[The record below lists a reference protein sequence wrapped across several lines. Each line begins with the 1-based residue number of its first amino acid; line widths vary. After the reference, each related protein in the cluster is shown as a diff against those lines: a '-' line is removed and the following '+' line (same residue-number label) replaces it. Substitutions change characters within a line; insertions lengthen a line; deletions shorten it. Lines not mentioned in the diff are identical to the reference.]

1 MNAVTTAPS
10 RRRGQPRDRSLLA
23 AGALAVVGGASAA
36 GAPSVALAQSSGG
49 RTYRDDSLVGCLTDP
64 TLMVPLGAAAVLYV
78 VFRFARNR
86 RQSYPGSDHDAE
98 ARAPRRRSGGGFGF
112 GRKRRARRLLEQRRY
127 VEAGDLLAEAGAVDE
142 ALDAYMQGGAT
153 DRAAPLLERQGDL
166 RGAAQ
171 AYESAKE
178 YETAARLWL
187 RSGQPARA
195 AHANENAQKY
205 PEAARLWAVAG
216 DHGRAGDALRKGGDP
231 EGAAK
236 ALHRAERWEDA
247 ASIYLELA
255 GSELGV
261 GDTQHGPEQR
271 RSFARTAGELLERAG
286 NPQRALKAY
295 RVAGSVDDAVRLL
308 LQFGRKEKAARLLLK
323 AGRTD
328 EAIEA
333 FEAAGEKQT
342 ALQLRAQRAREQG
355 DTRRAAKLLAKAGEL
370 QAAAELLQSAGEQ
383 RAAAKLFAR
392 MKDWAAAATCY
403 QAGGDLL
410 RAAQAFER
418 VQAWDA
424 ALDLYREL
432 GAREEEL
439 RVLEHRKA
447 YLALGRALLEDGDD
461 ERAEAA
467 LKKVGRKK
475 SDYRSAAL
483 LLAGIYGRRRDHVAA
498 TIKYRQALTGK
509 SPRVGRLDVFYA
521 MADAAERA
529 GEHDLAEQTFA
540 AVLEADPT
548 YKDCRARLETL
559 RAPKK
564 DPEPAA
570 RADSEVLNLVD
581 VEPVAGRPSPATSP
595 PTARPDRPRP
605 PLRVVKKG
613 GPLPQPAGAG
623 RYELVELIGQ
633 GGMGEV
639 FRARDLLLDRE
650 VAFKRMS
657 TLPSDQRSET
667 GNFLREARAV
677 ARLSHPN
684 IVIVYDAGEEE
695 GVPYITM
702 ELLSGESLLERLQRI
717 GPLPLPELTSIIRQL
732 CAGLAHAHDQGVIHR
747 DLKPANLFR
756 AQGGVL
762 KIMDFGLARVL
773 KGSKADTR
781 SVLRGTPYYM
791 SPEQIRSR
799 PVDFRTDVYSLGVSL
814 YELTCGRVPFSS
826 PTGDVWPVF
835 EQHLHAEPVPPRKLR
850 RECPRWLE
858 RVVMWCLRKDPEYRP
873 PNLPALWNATRS
885 AAKAEG
891 VAGLF

>member
-1 MNAVTTAPS
+1 MGPWLWT
-10 RRRGQPRDRSLLA
+10 PR
-23 AGALAVVGGASAA
+23 V
-36 GAPSVALAQSSGG
+36 LAQEVGG

-64 TLMVPLGAAAVLYV
+64 TLMIPLGVAAALYV
-78 VFRFARNR
+78 IFKLVRGR
-86 RQSYPGSDHDAE
+86 RSVPMGSS
-98 ARAPRRRSGGGFGF
+98 APRSRGARPQPSASGGGFGF

-127 VEAGDLLAEAGAVDE
+127 VEAGDLLVEAGAEDE

-171 AYESAKE
+171 AYEAAKDFE
-178 YETAARLWL
+178 AAARLWL
-187 RSGQPARA
+187 RSGQPGRSARA
-195 AHANENAQKY
+195 HEQAKKF

-216 DHGRAGDALRKGGDP
+216 DHARAGEALRQGGDL

-236 ALHRAERWEDA
+236 ALHRAERWEA
-247 ASIYLELA
+247 AAAVYMELS
-255 GSELGV
+255 GSQLGLDD
-261 GDTQHGPEQR
+261 GQQSPER
-271 RSFARTAGELLERAG
+271 CRGFARTAGELLERAG
-286 NPQRALKAY
+286 NPQGALKAY
-295 RVAGSVDDAVRLL
+295 RKAGAVDEAVRLMVR
-308 LQFGRKEKAARLLLK
+308 FGHEEKAARLLMK

-328 EAIEA
+328 EAIEL
-333 FEAAGEKQT
+333 FQAAGKEQV
-342 ALQLRAQRAREQG
+342 ALQLRAQLAREQG
-355 DTRRAAKLLAKAGEL
+355 DARGAAKLLVKAGEL
-370 QAAAELLQSAGEQ
+370 QTAAELLRGAGEQ
-383 RAAAKLFAR
+383 RAAARLFGR
-392 MKDWAAAATCY
+392 MQDWAAAADCY
-403 QAGGDLL
+403 QAGGDLHH
-410 RAAQAFER
+410 AAQAWER

-432 GAREEEL
+432 GARADEL
-439 RVLEHRKA
+439 RVLKGRRAH
-447 YLALGRALLEDGDD
+447 LMLGRALLADGDD
-461 ERAEAA
+461 DGAEEA
-467 LKKVGRKK
+467 LKQIGRGQP
-475 SDYRSAAL
+475 DYRTAAL
-483 LLAGIYGRRRDHVAA
+483 LLAQLYVRREDFVAA
-498 TIKYRQALTGK
+498 TIKFRQALDGK
-509 SPRVGRLDVFYA
+509 APRVGRLDLFYA
-521 MADAAERA
+521 MADAAARA
-529 GEHDLAEQTFA
+529 GERELAEQTFA
-540 AVLEADPT
+540 SVLEADPT
-548 YKDCRARLETL
+548 FKDCRKRLELL
-559 RAPKK
+559 RAENGAPI
-564 DPEPAA
+564 EVPAP
-570 RADSEVLNLVD
+570 RADSVLDLVQIA
-581 VEPVAGRPSPATSP
+581 AGPGPGDRTESP

-605 PLRVVKKG
+605 ELRVVAD
-613 GPLPQPAGAG
+613 GPLPQPAGGG

-684 IVIVYDAGEEE
+684 IVIVYDAGEED

-702 ELLSGESLLERLQRI
+702 ELLSGESLLERLQRS
-717 GPLPLPELTSIIRQL
+717 GPLSLPDLTSFIRQL

-756 AQGGVL
+756 TQSGAL

-773 KGSKADTR
+773 KGSKADTQ

-826 PTGDVWPVF
+826 PSGDVWPVF

-850 RECPRWLE
+850 RDCPRWLE
-858 RVVMWCLRKDPEYRP
+858 RVILWCLRKDREYRP
-873 PNLPALWNATRS
+873 PNLPSLWAATRS

-891 VAGLF
+891 VSGLF